1 MKTKR
6 KETKRNEKKQ
16 REKGYARSRTQDIRR
31 TGLKL
36 IVNLYR
42 TRRENPALI
51 FWHSLN
57 VCTDVQ
63 DVVITIAKGINHKIE
78 RNDTEI
84 VYNPSALPDI
94 VHFWYSYFEKGCWK
108 KVQKCTR
115 QSREVLWVF

>member
-6 KETKRNEKKQ
+6 KEKEEKKRKEKKR
-16 REKGYARSRTQDIRR
+16 REKGYARSRTQDIQR

-42 TRRENPALI
+42 TRRENPPLI
-51 FWHSLN
+51 FRHSYN

-94 VHFWYSYFEKGCWK
+94 IHF
-108 KVQKCTR
+108 
-115 QSREVLWVF
+115 